1 MKANEIRKCF
11 LDFFKSKNHVVVP
24 SAPIVVKNDP
34 TLMFTNAGMNQFKDV
49 FLGNKSPKAPRV
61 ADIQKC
67 LRVSGKHN
75 DLEEVGRD
83 TYHHTMFEMMGN
95 WSFGDYFKEE
105 AIAWA
110 WEFLTEVL
118 KIDKERLYVTVFG
131 GDPKD
136 GLDPDNEA
144 FTFWKKHIDE
154 SRIIYGSKKDNFWE
168 MGDTGPCGPCSEI
181 HIDIRSDEDR
191 NAVNGKDLVNK
202 DNPEVIEIWNLVFI
216 QFNRLA
222 NGSLVNLPAKHVDT
236 GMGFER
242 LVRVMQNKKSNYDTD
257 IFQPVIQTIA
267 EMAGVRYG
275 DDEQKDIA
283 MRVVADHLRAVSFAL
298 SDGQLPSNNG
308 AGYVIRRILRRAV
321 RYGYTFLGF
330 TEPFMYKL
338 LPVLVDEMG
347 EQYPELATQQTL
359 VSKVM
364 HEEES
369 SFLRT
374 LSQGIRRFES
384 YVEQNVSLKT
394 IDGAFAFELF
404 DTYGF
409 PVDLTNLMAEEKGLS
424 VDMESFS
431 LKLEEQKNR
440 SRKAAEK
447 TSGDWV
453 VLFDMEPSFVG
464 YNTTQAVSKILRF
477 REVTAKN
484 KKHYEIVLDKTP
496 FYAEMGG
503 QVGDKGILS
512 SEEEIINV
520 VNTVK
525 ENDLI
530 IHITDKLPQNPELPF
545 TASVD
550 VERRRKI
557 EANHSA
563 THLMHAALRVVL
575 GPHVEQKGSLVDD
588 ERLRF
593 DFSHFAKMTD
603 EEIKKVESLVNMK
616 IRENIK
622 NVTTVDVPLEEAKNM
637 GAMALFGE
645 KYGDKVRVVSF
656 DPSYSCELCGGTHVP
671 ATGCIGAFKILTESA
686 IAAGV
691 RRIEAVTGEEVM
703 NYLDKCID
711 TVDKI
716 KAVVK
721 SSGDVVKAVET
732 LSSNN
737 QMLQKRVDALMMNM
751 AVSEMKTAY
760 RNAELCNG
768 RKIVVTKVDADVNQL
783 KNMAAALK
791 DIDNDAVAI
800 LGGVTDNKPA
810 ICLLLPQSLVDAS
823 FDATAM
829 IREVA
834 KEIQGGGGGQ
844 KNLATAGGKNVSGL
858 DKAMEMLKR
867 HFV

>member
-1 MKANEIRKCF
+1 
-11 LDFFKSKNHVVVP
+11 
-24 SAPIVVKNDP
+24 
-34 TLMFTNAGMNQFKDV
+34 
-49 FLGNKSPKAPRV
+49 
-61 ADIQKC
+61 
-67 LRVSGKHN
+67 
-75 DLEEVGRD
+75 
-83 TYHHTMFEMMGN
+83 
-95 WSFGDYFKEE
+95 
-105 AIAWA
+105 
-110 WEFLTEVL
+110 
-118 KIDKERLYVTVFG
+118 
-131 GDPKD
+131 
-136 GLDPDNEA
+136 
-144 FTFWKKHIDE
+144 
-154 SRIIYGSKKDNFWE
+154 
-168 MGDTGPCGPCSEI
+168 
-181 HIDIRSDEDR
+181 
-191 NAVNGKDLVNK
+191 
-202 DNPEVIEIWNLVFI
+202 
-216 QFNRLA
+216 
-222 NGSLVNLPAKHVDT
+222 
-236 GMGFER
+236 MGFER

-347 EQYPELATQQTL
+347 EQYPELLTQQTL

-464 YNTTQAVSKILRF
+464 YDTTQAVSKILRF

>member
-1 MKANEIRKCF
+1 M
-11 LDFFKSKNHVVVP
+11 
-24 SAPIVVKNDP
+24 
-34 TLMFTNAGMNQFKDV
+34 
-49 FLGNKSPKAPRV
+49 
-61 ADIQKC
+61 
-67 LRVSGKHN
+67 
-75 DLEEVGRD
+75 
-83 TYHHTMFEMMGN
+83 
-95 WSFGDYFKEE
+95 
-105 AIAWA
+105 
-110 WEFLTEVL
+110 
-118 KIDKERLYVTVFG
+118 
-131 GDPKD
+131 
-136 GLDPDNEA
+136 
-144 FTFWKKHIDE
+144 
-154 SRIIYGSKKDNFWE
+154 
-168 MGDTGPCGPCSEI
+168 
-181 HIDIRSDEDR
+181 
-191 NAVNGKDLVNK
+191 
-202 DNPEVIEIWNLVFI
+202 
-216 QFNRLA
+216 
-222 NGSLVNLPAKHVDT
+222 
-236 GMGFER
+236 
-242 LVRVMQNKKSNYDTD
+242 
-257 IFQPVIQTIA
+257 
-267 EMAGVRYG
+267 
-275 DDEQKDIA
+275 
-283 MRVVADHLRAVSFAL
+283 
-298 SDGQLPSNNG
+298 
-308 AGYVIRRILRRAV
+308 
-321 RYGYTFLGF
+321 
-330 TEPFMYKL
+330 
-338 LPVLVDEMG
+338 
-347 EQYPELATQQTL
+347 
-359 VSKVM
+359 
-364 HEEES
+364 
-369 SFLRT
+369 
-374 LSQGIRRFES
+374 
-384 YVEQNVSLKT
+384 
-394 IDGAFAFELF
+394 
-404 DTYGF
+404 
-409 PVDLTNLMAEEKGLS
+409 
-424 VDMESFS
+424 
-431 LKLEEQKNR
+431 
-440 SRKAAEK
+440 
-447 TSGDWV
+447 
-453 VLFDMEPSFVG
+453 
-464 YNTTQAVSKILRF
+464 
-477 REVTAKN
+477 
-484 KKHYEIVLDKTP
+484 LDKTP

-575 GPHVEQKGSLVDD
+575 GTHVEQKGSLVDD

-783 KNMAAALK
+783 K
-791 DIDNDAVAI
+791 IWQ
-800 LGGVTDNKPA
+800 
-810 ICLLLPQSLVDAS
+810 LL
-823 FDATAM
+823 
-829 IREVA
+829 
-834 KEIQGGGGGQ
+834 
-844 KNLATAGGKNVSGL
+844 
-858 DKAMEMLKR
+858 
-867 HFV
+867 

>member
-321 RYGYTFLGF
+321 LYGYTFLGF

-347 EQYPELATQQTL
+347 EQYPELLTQQTL

-464 YNTTQAVSKILRF
+464 YDTTQAVSKILRF

-484 KKHYEIVLDKTP
+484 KKHYELVLDKTP

>member
-347 EQYPELATQQTL
+347 EQYPELLTQQTL

-464 YNTTQAVSKILRF
+464 YDTTQAVSKILRF

-810 ICLLLPQSLVDAS
+810 ICLLLPQSLMDAS